1 MTVSNATRGQANGG
15 QVVSSCL
22 NDKEATGRSS
32 LSSSEGNLSERE
44 ESHMQ

>member
-1 MTVSNATRGQANGG
+1 MPVEVKQMEGR
-15 QVVSSCL
+15 VVSSCL

-32 LSSSEGNLSERE
+32 LSSSEGDLSERE